1 MMQNRTRDSLDQ
13 NADHDVDGED
23 SSFQGHTDKKQRRGN
38 RQETIYIANYTN
50 EDEGNSLSGSN
61 SIGTNENFNA
71 NSRPKG
77 SVRQVSAS
85 SEESSSKN
93 HFQRLAKAAT
103 DSLFTSEDIKYSKT
117 LFLSTFVS
125 FVCIA

>member
-23 SSFQGHTDKKQRRGN
+23 SSFQGHTNKKQRSGN

-77 SVRQVSAS
+77 SGRQVSAS
-85 SEESSSKN
+85 SEKN
-93 HFQRLAKAAT
+93 HVQRLAKAAT